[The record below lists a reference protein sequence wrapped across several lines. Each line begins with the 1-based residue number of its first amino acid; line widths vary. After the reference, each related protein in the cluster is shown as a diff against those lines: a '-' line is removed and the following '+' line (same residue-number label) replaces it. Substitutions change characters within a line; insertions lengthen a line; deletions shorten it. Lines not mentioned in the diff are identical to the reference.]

1 MKPLKGMLGPTDS
14 NAPELT
20 EAQKEA
26 ILKWREPMTTTSA
39 QCRHCHH
46 FYSHGYLRLCRKKPD
61 WFCEPNRIDLSFL
74 GEPMSDQMMGEE
86 FGTTR
91 EQLEKSD
98 TTEDEAGITKEE
110 AGGLLED
117 VLDVLVE
124 SGNGATQEDLG
135 EAADKLFKFRDR
147 WFDKQ

>member
-1 MKPLKGMLGPTDS
+1 MKPIKGMLGPTDS

-20 EAQKEA
+20 EAQKEV
-26 ILKWREPMTTTSA
+26 ILRWREPLMTTSA
-39 QCRHCHH
+39 ECRHCRKV
-46 FYSHGYLRLCRKKPD
+46 YSLGYLRLCGEKPD
-61 WFCEPNRIDLSFL
+61 WFCEPFVMEPFL

-98 TTEDEAGITKEE
+98 ITKEE
-110 AGGLLED
+110 AAEILED
-117 VLDVLVE
+117 VLDTLIE
-124 SGNGATQEDLG
+124 SGNGATQEDLSN
-135 EAADKLFKFRDR
+135 ATDKLFKFRDR